1 MCGRFVSSR
10 RQMIVRARSFLTL
23 GLEHDRYPY
32 LDLSPEDIVP
42 PDSPEVPMGPFI
54 VRCENDDLHLDAV
67 FGVLSH
73 NK

>member
-1 MCGRFVSSR
+1 
-10 RQMIVRARSFLTL
+10 MIRARSFLTL

-42 PDSPEVPMGPFI
+42 PDAPEVPMGPFI
-54 VRCENDDLHLDAV
+54 VRCENDHMHVDAV